1 MFKERVDQKAII
13 AIREGKNSAQ
23 KPGPQPNLPPWLR
36 MGPKPWAATSI
47 QIKRKKATT
56 STKGAAQFSN
66 RRNVSMPRR
75 MMAIWIT
82 QKMAKLSHWVQGMPA
97 SGAALSQALPN
108 SAPARVYT
116 AWPPIQLWMPNQPQA
131 MKARSRAGTLAP
143 KTPNEARASTG

>member
-23 KPGPQPNLPPWLR
+23 KPGPQPNLPTWL
-36 MGPKPWAATSI
+36 
-47 QIKRKKATT
+47 
-56 STKGAAQFSN
+56 
-66 RRNVSMPRR
+66 
-75 MMAIWIT
+75 T

-97 SGAALSQALPN
+97 SGAAFNQALPK

-143 KTPNEARASTG
+143 KTPNEARARTG